1 MKKPLLIVGGSL
13 LTLIGLGILV
23 GGVALLVLF
32 GTDGPDGVGQPPRR
46 GERTGARVRSDGDRA
61 LGPDRQRVAGCGST
75 AAVEPTN
82 GKEVFVGIGPADD
95 VDTFLDGV
103 SIDEIA
109 DFELRPYRLETTPV
123 PGGAVPGD
131 PNDET
136 FWHAAASGTEG
147 AAIDWKVEAGTFRLV
162 IMNVDSSATG
172 VEANGTLGVKVPFTV
187 PTGITAIV
195 LGVVFAGVGV
205 LLLVLGLRAST
216 APRHTASGLPP
227 GAPLP
232 PPPPGVTTAGRRW
245 RWRTREHLTSVAPS
259 IRRAKS

>member
-32 GTDGPDGVGQPPRR
+32 GTDGQIESGSHPVASNG
-46 GERTGARVRSDGDRA
+46 RA
-61 LGPDRQRVAGCGST
+61 LVSEATAIVHSAPIDAGGGVRLPV
-75 AAVEPTN
+75 AVEPTN

-109 DFELRPYRLETTPV
+109 DFELRPYRLETTAV
-123 PGGAVPGD
+123 PGEAVPGD

-147 AAIDWKVEAGTFRLV
+147 VAIDWKVEAGTFRLV
-162 IMNVDSSATG
+162 IMNVDSSTG

-187 PTGITAIV
+187 PAGITAIV
-195 LGVVFAGVGV
+195 LGVVFSGIGV
-205 LLLVLGLRAST
+205 LLLVLGLRASS

-232 PPPPGVTTAGRRW
+232 PPPPQPG
-245 RWRTREHLTSVAPS
+245 
-259 IRRAKS
+259 